1 VVFEVH
7 RAGRA
12 DQLAEGLAQLLRDP
26 LPDPFARELVIV
38 PARGV
43 ERWLSQR
50 LSHRLGPAEG
60 HDVGVCAGVDFRSPG
75 SLVAEVLGTRDEDP
89 WDPDALAWPLLR
101 VIDAALGEPWAAVLA
116 DHLGH
121 GLDDE
126 EAQLRQGRRYA
137 VARRLAGLFA
147 SYAVH
152 RPALLRDW
160 ESGGAG
166 DGGGRLLPD
175 DLAWQPHLWRRLVA
189 TIGSPSPV
197 ARHARVVADLRAGS
211 LGVAVPPRL
220 SLFGHTRLSRTE
232 AELMAALGE
241 HRDVHLWL
249 PHPSDRLWVSL
260 ADAHPATWR
269 RDDRSHVGVA
279 HPLLAAM
286 ARDVRETEGILLASG
301 AVDGGV
307 VPDPSRPDS
316 LLGRVQADVA
326 ADRPPTPQPVGADRS
341 IQVHACHGPSRQVEV
356 LREVVLGLLADDP
369 TLEPRDV
376 LVMCPDIDAYAPLIT
391 GAFGLGE
398 AVAGSHPGHQ
408 LRVMLADRS
417 PTQTNPLL
425 GVLAKLLDLADGR
438 AEASRVLD
446 LLASDAVRRRFGF
459 TEDALETITTWVT
472 RTGVRWA
479 WDATGRERFG
489 LTAFKQNTWRFGL
502 DRVLAGVALSDDS
515 GLWLGPTLPLDDV
528 STTEISTAGRL
539 AEAVDRLQALTAELT
554 GCHPV
559 DHWLDLLR
567 DGVDRLTDVAPG
579 DEWQRAQLHRELAG
593 LATAAGGTGPDGA
606 PLALRLH
613 DVQALLRTRL
623 AGRPTRANFRTGT
636 LTVCTMTPMRSV
648 PHRVICLL
656 GLDDGVF
663 PRGGSIDGDDV
674 LARLPMVGEPDVRS
688 QDRQLFLDA
697 IMSAREHLVIT
708 YTGFSET
715 SGQERPPSV
724 PLREF
729 LDVVEETAGRSV
741 VDEHKA
747 QAFHPDYLTVGG
759 ITDDDRR
766 FSFDPD
772 AARAARAANAP
783 HRTARP
789 PLSALDLGPVPAGD
803 VDLADLIDV
812 VTNPVKAFLRRRL
825 EIDLPREE
833 DDLNDSMPVALSGL
847 ELWQVGDRML
857 QEIIRGR
864 ALDDAVQAEW
874 RRGALPP
881 GRLGWRL
888 VQQVAAA
895 VGPLAETFEAST
907 QGMEAHA
914 RDLRVELG
922 DGRQLTGAV
931 TGLYGNRLVRVG
943 YSRLKAKQ
951 RLEAWISL
959 VALSAAQPGAW
970 VSRAIG
976 RAAEGDGPARATYAE
991 VPAPLEVLH
1000 DLVALHDLALSR
1012 VLPMAPDCSRLYAQ
1026 TLTSSRPEWVVD
1038 NERAKQ
1044 WRRENRSVELVTA
1057 WGRSPSWAEI
1067 TEESGSHAQPHLFG
1081 ELASRLW
1088 TPILAAEVE

>member
-1 VVFEVH
+1 VAFEVH

-12 DQLAEGLAQLLRDP
+12 DLLAEGLAQLLRDP

-50 LSHRLGPAEG
+50 LSHRLGPREG
-60 HDVGVCAGVDFRSPG
+60 RGDGVCAGVDFRSPA
-75 SLVAEVLGTRDEDP
+75 SLVAEILGTRDEDP
-89 WDPDALAWPLLR
+89 WDPDALAWTLLR
-101 VIDAALGEPWAAVLA
+101 VIDGALGEPWAQVLA

-126 EAQLRQGRRYA
+126 EGRLRQGRRYA

-160 ESGGAG
+160 EAGGGG
-166 DGGGRLLPD
+166 DGADGVLPD
-175 DLAWQPHLWRRLVA
+175 DLAWQPELWRRLVA
-189 TIGSPSPV
+189 AVGQPSPV
-197 ARHARVVADLRAGS
+197 VRHGQVVAALRGGHLDADLPARV
-211 LGVAVPPRL
+211 

-232 AELMAALGE
+232 AELLAALGE
-241 HRDVHLWL
+241 TRDVHLWL
-249 PHPSDRLWVSL
+249 PHPSEDLWTRLRGVV
-260 ADAHPATWR
+260 PATWR
-269 RDDRSHVGVA
+269 AEDHSHVDVT

-286 ARDVRETEGILLASG
+286 GRDVRETEGILLAAGATDGG
-301 AVDGGV
+301 AVAG
-307 VPDPSRPDS
+307 PERADS
-316 LLGRVQADVA
+316 VLGHVQTEIA
-326 ADRPPTPQPVGADRS
+326 ANTAPTPRLAGADRS
-341 IQVHACHGPSRQVEV
+341 IQVHACHGPARQVEV
-356 LREVVLGLLADDP
+356 LREVVLGLLDDDH
-369 TLEPRDV
+369 TLQPRDI

-438 AEASRVLD
+438 AEATRVLD
-446 LLASDAVRRRFGF
+446 LLATDAVRRRFAF
-459 TEDALETITTWVT
+459 TEADLETITNWVV

-479 WDATGRERFG
+479 WDESGRERFG

-502 DRVLAGVALSDDS
+502 DRVLAGVALSEDS

-528 STTEISTAGRL
+528 STTDIGVAGRL
-539 AEAVDRLQALTAELT
+539 AEAIDRLEALTGQLT
-554 GCHPV
+554 GTHPV
-559 DHWLDLLR
+559 DHWLELLR
-567 DGVDRLTDVAPG
+567 DGIDQLTDVAPG
-579 DEWQRAQLHRELAG
+579 DEWQRAQVHRELAG
-593 LATAAGGTGPDGA
+593 LASAAAGGSA
-606 PLALRLH
+606 LELRLH
-613 DVQALLRTRL
+613 DIQALLRSRL
-623 AGRPTRANFRTGT
+623 TGRPTRANFRTGT

-674 LARLPMVGEPDVRS
+674 LGRLPMVGEPDARS

-697 IMSAREHLVIT
+697 IMSAQDSLVIT

-729 LDVVEETAGRSV
+729 LDVVEHTAGRSV
-741 VDEHKA
+741 VVAHRA
-747 QAFHPDYLTVGG
+747 QSFHPDYLTPGG
-759 ITDDDRR
+759 LVEGVDR

-772 AARAARAANAP
+772 AARAARAAGAP
-783 HRTARP
+783 DRAARP
-789 PLSALDLGPVPAGD
+789 PLSALDLGPAPIGD
-803 VDLADLIDV
+803 IDLADLIDV
-812 VTNPVKAFLRRRL
+812 VTNPVRAFLRRRL

-833 DDLNDSMPVALSGL
+833 DEISDSMPVSLSGL
-847 ELWQVGDRML
+847 ERWQVGDRML
-857 QEIIRGR
+857 QEIIGGR
-864 ALDDAVQAEW
+864 SVDDALQAEW
-874 RRGALPP
+874 RRGTLPP
-881 GRLGWRL
+881 GRLGWRQ
-888 VQQVAAA
+888 VQQVAAG
-895 VGPLAETFEAST
+895 VQPLAEMFEAST
-907 QGMEAHA
+907 QGVDAHA
-914 RDLRVELG
+914 RDVSLDLG
-922 DGRQLTGAV
+922 DGRRLTGAV

-959 VALSAAQPGAW
+959 AALSASYPGAW

-976 RAAEGDGPARATYAE
+976 RAAEGEAPARATYAE
-991 VPAPLEVLH
+991 VPDPLQVIR

-1012 VLPMAPDCSRLYAQ
+1012 VLPMAPDCSRLYAS
-1026 TLTSSRPEWVVD
+1026 TVSSSRPEWVVD
-1038 NERAKQ
+1038 KERAQQ
-1044 WRRENRSVELVTA
+1044 WRKENRAVDLVTA
-1057 WGRSPSWAEI
+1057 WGHAPSWAEI
-1067 TEESGSHAQPHLFG
+1067 TEEQGAPGQPHLFG
-1081 ELASRLW
+1081 ELAVRLW
-1088 TPILAAEVE
+1088 EPILKAEVE

>member
-1 VVFEVH
+1 MAFELH

-12 DQLAEGLAQLLRDP
+12 DLLAEGLAQLLRDP

-50 LSHRLGPAEG
+50 LSHRLGPSEG
-60 HDVGVCAGVDFRSPG
+60 RGDGVCAGVDFRSPA
-75 SLVAEVLGTRDEDP
+75 SLVAEILGTREEDP
-89 WDPDALAWPLLR
+89 WDPDALAWTLLR
-101 VIDAALGEPWAAVLA
+101 VIDAAVGEPWAQVLA

-126 EAQLRQGRRYA
+126 EGRLRKGRRYA
-137 VARRLAGLFA
+137 VARRLAGLFT

-152 RPALLRDW
+152 RPGLLQDW
-160 ESGGAG
+160 EAGGSG
-166 DGGGRLLPD
+166 DGGGDELPA
-175 DLAWQPHLWRRLVA
+175 DLAWQPELWRRLVDA
-189 TIGSPSPV
+189 VGVPSPV
-197 ARHARVVADLRAGS
+197 VRHGQVVASLRAGT
-211 LGVAVPPRL
+211 LDVAVPPRL

-232 AELMAALGE
+232 AELLAALGQT
-241 HRDVHLWL
+241 HDVHLWL
-249 PHPSDRLWVSL
+249 PHPSDELWARLRT
-260 ADAHPATWR
+260 ATPATWR
-269 RDDRSHVGVA
+269 REDHSHVDIA

-286 ARDVRETEGILLASG
+286 GRDVRETEGILLAAG
-301 AVDGGV
+301 ATDAGAADA
-307 VPDPSRPDS
+307 PQRADS
-316 LLGRVQADVA
+316 VLGHVQADLDA
-326 ADRPPTPQPVGADRS
+326 NRPPTARAAGSDRS
-341 IQVHACHGPSRQVEV
+341 VQVHACHGPARQVEV
-356 LREVVLGLLADDP
+356 LREVVLGLLADD
-369 TLEPRDV
+369 TSLQPRDI
-376 LVMCPDIDAYAPLIT
+376 LVMCPDIDAYAPLIS

-425 GVLAKLLDLADGR
+425 GVLTKLLDLADGR
-438 AEASRVLD
+438 AEATRVLD
-446 LLASDAVRRRFGF
+446 LLATDAVRRRFAF
-459 TEDALETITTWVT
+459 TESDLETMTTWVV

-479 WDATGRERFG
+479 WDAEGRERFG
-489 LTAFKQNTWRFGL
+489 LTAFQQNTWRFGL

-528 STTEISTAGRL
+528 STTDIALAGRL
-539 AEAVDRLQALTAELT
+539 AEAVDRLQALTGQLT
-554 GCHPV
+554 GSHAV
-559 DHWLDLLR
+559 EHWLELLR
-567 DGVDRLTDVAPG
+567 DGVDQLTDVAPG

-593 LATAAGGTGPDGA
+593 LASAASTGA
-606 PLALRLH
+606 ALELRLH
-613 DVQALLRTRL
+613 DIQALLRSRL

-663 PRGGSIDGDDV
+663 PRGGAIDGDDV

-697 IMSAREHLVIT
+697 IMSATEHLVIT

-715 SGQERPPSV
+715 SGQDRPPSV

-729 LDVVEETAGRSV
+729 LDVVEHTAGASV
-741 VDEHKA
+741 VTEHRA
-747 QAFHPDYLTVGG
+747 QSFHADYLTPGG
-759 ITDDDRR
+759 LTGGDER

-772 AARAARAANAP
+772 AARAARAATAP
-783 HRTARP
+783 DRTMRP
-789 PLSALDLGPVPAGD
+789 PLSSLDLGPAPIGD
-803 VDLADLIDV
+803 VDLADLVDV

-825 EIDLPREE
+825 GIDLPREE
-833 DDLNDSMPVALSGL
+833 DEISDSMPVSLSGL

-857 QEIIRGR
+857 QEVIRGAGIDT
-864 ALDDAVQAEW
+864 ALQAEW

-888 VQQVAAA
+888 IQQIASSVH
-895 VGPLAETFEAST
+895 PLAEMFESST
-907 QGMEAHA
+907 QGTEAHA
-914 RDLRVELG
+914 RDISIELG
-922 DGRQLTGAV
+922 GGRLLTGTV

-959 VALSAAQPGAW
+959 VALSAAHPGAW

-976 RAAEGDGPARATYAE
+976 RATEGEGPARATYAE
-991 VPAPLEVLH
+991 VTDPLQCIR

-1012 VLPMAPDCSRLYAQ
+1012 SLPLTADSSRLYAR
-1026 TLTSSRPEWVVD
+1026 TTTSSRPEWVVD
-1038 NERAKQ
+1038 KERAQQ
-1044 WRRENRSVELVTA
+1044 WRRENRGVDLVTA
-1057 WGRSPSWAEI
+1057 WGHAPSWAEI
-1067 TEESGSHAQPHLFG
+1067 TEEPGSPGHPHLFG
-1081 ELASRLW
+1081 ELAVRLW
-1088 TPILAAEVE
+1088 APILASEVE